1 MEISQETKS
10 QAQNVV
16 STQFGLLKVAV
27 SYIEKYI
34 NDQFTKQYSEFPTQL
49 DEMRKLISMISTCCE
64 THILE
69 GMVVICTHVLEQ
81 VTECEEKGCPQTE
94 LHELLYDFVA
104 LVSSSPDHVRDSL
117 SKLGIVA
124 EHSMN

>member
-1 MEISQETKS
+1 MQYDRQSATSSKNSVSTLPSQILGRTDPMEISQETKS

-69 GMVVICTHVLEQ
+69 GMVVICTH
-81 VTECEEKGCPQTE
+81 
-94 LHELLYDFVA
+94 
-104 LVSSSPDHVRDSL
+104 
-117 SKLGIVA
+117 
-124 EHSMN
+124 